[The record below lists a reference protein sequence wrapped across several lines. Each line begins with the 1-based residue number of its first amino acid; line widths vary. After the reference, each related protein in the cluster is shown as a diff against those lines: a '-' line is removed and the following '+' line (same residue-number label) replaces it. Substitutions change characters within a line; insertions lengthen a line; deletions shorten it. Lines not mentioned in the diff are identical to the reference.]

1 MNGTSMSLRL
11 VAVTKRYGTQVA
23 LDRVSLDVRAGEIY
37 GFIGH
42 NGAGKTTAMR
52 IALGLVRPDEGT
64 VLVEG
69 FDAAKHPR
77 EARARMGGLIETPGF
92 HSAWSGTKN
101 LEELARL
108 QGFARRAAR
117 DESARWF
124 DRVGL
129 ARAGSK
135 PVGAYSQGMRQRL
148 GIAQAVL
155 GSPPIVLL
163 DEPTNGLD
171 PEGIVEMRELL
182 IELNRERGTTILL
195 SSHQLHELG
204 SLCHRIGVLKG
215 GRVVAEADTDQL
227 FAAGGRHRLDTEDMD
242 GARRVLAEQHIVVE
256 TGRSGLALDIGSRTP
271 DAIVTALVA
280 GGVRIQAFAPEPQS
294 LEHIYLRFP
303 SDSVDASTP
312 RESQTAAPL
321 ATTPRESR
329 APTSPN
335 RRVLL
340 ADVRRWGSSLAT
352 PFLLGAPALAGALA
366 IARRAAQ
373 AAQDSRDVG
382 SNQVISATDVNGFE
396 AIGIALQAGLPVLAF
411 VALGLGSQSIAAE
424 LGRGTLR
431 NTLLRPVTRVGLCF
445 GKLGA
450 LVLATLSSY
459 ALLAFTATTL
469 AAVAFGFGDVTEVL
483 PNGARFTLV
492 PAADLQPELR
502 RAILSPL
509 VPLCAYA
516 AMGFLAGTVLRVGSA
531 ALALA
536 LATGVLLDVGRS
548 FLRALDWRSA
558 LPSDHL
564 PSPLSDTS
572 LVRYFVDVSQGI
584 SNATFDHGVAS
595 LWVPALWALGAGA
608 LATAI
613 VRRRDVA

>member
-1 MNGTSMSLRL
+1 MSGAVMTLRL
-11 VAVTKRYGTQVA
+11 VAVTKRYGAQIA

-42 NGAGKTTAMR
+42 NGSGKTTAMR
-52 IALGLVRPDEGT
+52 IALGLVRPDTGS
-64 VLVEG
+64 VFVDG
-69 FDAAKHPR
+69 FDAAKYPR

-92 HSAWSGTKN
+92 HGAWSGTKN

-108 QGFARRAAR
+108 QGLARKGARHEAAL
-117 DESARWF
+117 WF

-135 PVGAYSQGMRQRL
+135 PVAAYSHGMRQRL

-182 IELNRERGTTILL
+182 IELNQDRGTTILL

-204 SLCHRIGVLKG
+204 SLCQRIGVLKG
-215 GRVVAEADTDQL
+215 GQVVAEADTREL
-227 FAAGGRHRLDTEDMD
+227 FAAHGRHRLDTQDMES
-242 GARRVLAEQHIVVE
+242 ARRVLAAQQVVVDA
-256 TGRSGLALDIGSRTP
+256 GSSGLTLDIGSRTP

-294 LEHIYLRFP
+294 LEQIYLRFP
-303 SDSVDASTP
+303 SESAVAAEQPEAVRGAAP
-312 RESQTAAPL
+312 REQ
-321 ATTPRESR
+321 R
-329 APTSPN
+329 APNAPS

-340 ADVRRWGSSLAT
+340 ADIRRWGSSWAV
-352 PFLLGAPALAGALA
+352 PCLLVAPALSGSLA
-366 IARRAAQ
+366 IVRRAAQ
-373 AAQDSRDVG
+373 AAQDSRAVG
-382 SNQVISATDVNGFE
+382 QSQVISATDVNGFE
-396 AIGIALQAGLPVLAF
+396 AVGIALQAGLPVLAF
-411 VALGLGSQSIAAE
+411 VALGLGSQAIAAE

-431 NTLLRPVTRVGLCF
+431 NTLLRPVTRVGLAL

-450 LVLATLSSY
+450 LALSTLLSY
-459 ALLAFTATTL
+459 ALLAVTATTL
-469 AAVAFGFGDVTEVL
+469 AAIAFGFGDVTEVL

-492 PAADLQPELR
+492 PAAALQPELV
-502 RAILSPL
+502 RALLSPL
-509 VPLCAYA
+509 VPLCAYVA
-516 AMGFLAGTVLRVGSA
+516 LGFLAGTVARVGAA

-536 LATGVLLDVGRS
+536 LATGVLLDVGRGV
-548 FLRALDWRSA
+548 LRAFDWRSA
-558 LPSDHL
+558 SPSDHL

-584 SNATFDHGVAS
+584 SNATFDHGSTSV
-595 LWVPALWALGAGA
+595 WVPALWALGACS

-613 VRRRDVA
+613 VQRRDVP

>member
-1 MNGTSMSLRL
+1 MAGTSMSLRL
-11 VAVTKRYGTQVA
+11 VAVTKRYGAQIA

-52 IALGLVRPDEGT
+52 IALGLVRPDSGT
-64 VLVEG
+64 VLVDG
-69 FDAAKHPR
+69 FDAAAHPR

-92 HSAWSGTKN
+92 HGAWSGTRN
-101 LEELARL
+101 LEALARL
-108 QGFARRAAR
+108 QGLARDDARREA
-117 DESARWF
+117 ARWF

-129 ARAGSK
+129 SRAGSK
-135 PVGAYSQGMRQRL
+135 SVASYSQGMRQRL

-182 IELNRERGTTILL
+182 LELNRERGTTILL

-204 SLCHRIGVLKG
+204 SLCQRIGVLKG
-215 GRVVAEADTDQL
+215 GRVVAEAETTEL
-227 FAAGGRHRLDTEDMD
+227 LAARGRHRLETDDTAE
-242 GARRVLAEQHIVVE
+242 ARRVLAAQQIVVDPS
-256 TGRSGLALDIGSRTP
+256 RSGLTLDVGSRTP
-271 DAIVTALVA
+271 DAIVAALAA
-280 GGVRIQAFAPEPQS
+280 GGVRIRAFAPEPQS
-294 LEHIYLRFP
+294 LEQIYLRFP
-303 SDSVDASTP
+303 TESVVA
-312 RESQTAAPL
+312 TAAP
-321 ATTPRESR
+321 TTVANTSPREKR
-329 APTSPN
+329 APSAPVQ
-335 RRVLL
+335 RVLG
-340 ADVRRWGSSLAT
+340 ADLRRWASSWSVPILVC
-352 PFLLGAPALAGALA
+352 APAAAGVLA
-366 IARRAAQ
+366 IARRAAE
-373 AAQDSRDVG
+373 AARDARAVG
-382 SNQVISATDVNGFE
+382 GNEVISATDVNGFE
-396 AIGIALQAGLPVLAF
+396 AIGVALQAGLPVLAF

-424 LGRGTLR
+424 LARGTLR
-431 NTLLRPVTRVGLCF
+431 NTLLRPVTRIGSAL

-450 LVLATLSSY
+450 LALAVLFSY
-459 ALLAFTATTL
+459 ALLAGFATAL
-469 AAVAFGFGDVTEVL
+469 AAIAFGFGDVTEVL

-492 PAADLQPELR
+492 PAADLQPELA
-502 RAILSPL
+502 RALLSPL
-509 VPLCAYA
+509 VPLLAYTTI
-516 AMGFLAGTVLRVGSA
+516 GFLAGTVARVGAS

-584 SNATFDHGVAS
+584 SNATFDHGATSV
-595 LWVPALWALGAGA
+595 WVPAMWALVAGA
-608 LATAI
+608 SAIAI
-613 VRRRDVA
+613 VQRRDVP